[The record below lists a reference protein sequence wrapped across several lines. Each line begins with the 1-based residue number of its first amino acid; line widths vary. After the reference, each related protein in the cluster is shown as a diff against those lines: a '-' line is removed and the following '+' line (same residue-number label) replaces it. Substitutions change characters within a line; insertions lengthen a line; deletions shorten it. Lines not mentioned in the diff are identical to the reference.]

1 MPWLGLFQDLN
12 RVSRPP
18 RPSVARSQVIC
29 FTGRMSA
36 SGERAS
42 EVGGSKKALAVA
54 ADRDQL
60 EQVIRAH
67 SAYVARLAYRV
78 LGRDDEVNDLV
89 QDVFVA
95 YLRFHRSIREPD
107 AVKGWLAT
115 TVIRMAH
122 KRLRA
127 RRFRLKIWLCFEINE
142 RRHDLPAPE
151 LSSDDRAAFMSLHRA
166 LDRVPPKARIA
177 WVLRYLEQEQLEDVA
192 RLCGCSL
199 ATTKRRIRLA
209 HGVVQ
214 RALTP

>member
-1 MPWLGLFQDLN
+1 MFGLSLYLN
-12 RVSRPP
+12 RVVHRP
-18 RPSVARSQVIC
+18 RAFVARPQVIC
-29 FTGRMSA
+29 FTEGMSA
-36 SGERAS
+36 PGKRES
-42 EVGGSKKALAVA
+42 EVGA
-54 ADRDQL
+54 AAPAPGAAAEREQL
-60 EQVIRAH
+60 EQVIRSH
-67 SAYVARLAYRV
+67 SAYVSRLAFRV

-95 YLRFHRSIREPD
+95 YLRFHATIREPQ

-127 RRFRLKIWLCFEINE
+127 RRFRLKTWLGIDAEGQRPE
-142 RRHDLPAPE
+142 LPAPGVPSE
-151 LSSDDRAAFMSLHRA
+151 DRTVFLSLHRA
-166 LDRVPPKARIA
+166 LDRVPAKARIA

-199 ATTKRRIRLA
+199 ATTKRRIQLA

-214 RALTP
+214 RALVP